1 MNCNAFYVDP
11 SDRIKSPQDLDIY
24 GCQELAI
31 AVAKLDREGF
41 RRMTWGRTLWL
52 VVLLKLVILFG
63 VLRVFFFKPA
73 MAGLNDQ
80 QRSEQVFQ
88 NLTTK

>member
-1 MNCNAFYVDP
+1 MEKQKSIFSRVFTFY
-11 SDRIKSPQDLDIY
+11 
-24 GCQELAI
+24 
-31 AVAKLDREGF
+31 REGF